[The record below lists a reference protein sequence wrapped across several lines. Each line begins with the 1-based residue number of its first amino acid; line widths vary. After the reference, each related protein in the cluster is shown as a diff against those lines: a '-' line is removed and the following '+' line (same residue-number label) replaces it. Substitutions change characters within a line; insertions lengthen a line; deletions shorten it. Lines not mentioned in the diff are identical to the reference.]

1 MDRLCLEVCLLRTL
15 ENENIITS
23 FSSWTDHKH
32 KTLNFITKVCT
43 SGNLREYRRKHLH
56 VSIKALKKWFKQ
68 ILRGL
73 EYLHSH
79 EPCIIHRDLNCSNVF
94 INGNLGQVKIGDL
107 GLAAKVG
114 KSHMAHSML
123 GTLEFMALELDDENY
138 TEMVDIYAFGMC
150 VLELVTL
157 EIPYSEC
164 DSVAKIYKKMSSGV
178 KSWALNKVKDSE
190 VKGFIEKC
198 LAPES
203 ERSSASELLNE
214 PFFDGLDDEEKY
226 NTGFDF
232 SF

>member
-79 EPCIIHRDLNCSNVF
+79 EPCI
-94 INGNLGQVKIGDL
+94 

-214 PFFDGLDDEEKY
+214 PFFDGLDDAEIGI
-226 NTGFDF
+226 NLLAF
-232 SF
+232 SLVQFMHCK